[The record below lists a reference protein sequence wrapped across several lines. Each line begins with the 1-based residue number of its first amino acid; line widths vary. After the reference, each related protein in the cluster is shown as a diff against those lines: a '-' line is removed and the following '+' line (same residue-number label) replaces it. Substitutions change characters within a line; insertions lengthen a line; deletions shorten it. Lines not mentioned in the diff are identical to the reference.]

1 LAIVKHFSIESLQAG
16 IDVPPKI
23 SISIDRPD
31 VPPGRVLLEDAGSL
45 TSGLHDAIARLI
57 QRQLGFPGRNRLRAE
72 AKRLTTVALSGVS
85 SGSGVLECEILP
97 IADIAGR
104 HPTVIA
110 AFDLVNG
117 ISSFTGSRSWPDYL
131 PAVVRNRMGLAV
143 ASILATGASVDITIE
158 ENGARASCKI
168 TESTKIALQA
178 PERFETEKPVEV
190 VGQIFAINRSNNTF
204 KIDAAPKKINVR
216 VSESQFKEV
225 DSLRWQRVFVSGFP
239 QDAACK
245 VVHDVEELR
254 LASTLDEDGISLP
267 NEFRRGERTEA
278 YRQASGRAESL
289 RRLEHGWDTYQARSP
304 EKRSLEFALQ
314 FLRDSIGV
322 LLDYGI
328 EVPTPF
334 LVPTPTGG
342 VQLEWKVMDRELE
355 LEIPKPSQFE
365 FLAVDSD
372 GEREGTASRWL
383 ATRLVRW
390 VVTGEP
396 V

>member
-1 LAIVKHFSIESLQAG
+1 ML
-16 IDVPPKI
+16 PKI
-23 SISIDRPD
+23 SISIDKPD

-57 QRQLGFPGRNRLRAE
+57 QHQLGFPGRKRLKDE
-72 AKRLTTVALSGVS
+72 AKRLTTVALSAVS

-97 IADIAGR
+97 IAGITGR
-104 HPTVIA
+104 HPTVVA
-110 AFDLVNG
+110 AFDLIKG
-117 ISSFTGSRSWPDYL
+117 ISSFTDSRSWPDYL

-143 ASILATGASVDITIE
+143 ASTLATGASVDITIA
-158 ENGARASCKI
+158 ENEAQASCKI
-168 TESTKIALQA
+168 TEPTRIALQA
-178 PERFETEKPVEV
+178 PEQFETKEPVEV
-190 VGQIFAINRSNNTF
+190 VGQIFEINRSNCTF
-204 KIDAAPKKINVR
+204 KIDTAPKKVNVH

-239 QDAACK
+239 QDEACK
-245 VVHDVEELR
+245 VVHGVEELR
-254 LASTLDEDGISLP
+254 LATPQDEDGISLP
-267 NEFRRGERTEA
+267 NELRRGEKTEA
-278 YRQASGRAESL
+278 YRHALGRADSL
-289 RRLEHGWDTYQARSP
+289 RGLGHGWDTYQARSP

-334 LVPTPTGG
+334 LVPTPSGG
-342 VQLEWKVMDRELE
+342 VQLEWKVRDRELE
-355 LEIPKPSQFE
+355 LEIPKPSRFE
-365 FLAVDSD
+365 FLAIDSD

-383 ATRLVRW
+383 ATRLIRW
-390 VVTGEP
+390 VITGEG